1 MKCHI
6 NSLNYNLLKCNISE
20 AMGSAKTVTGPVR
33 AVRLVNAGMFG
44 HNFGR
49 LKNRAIEMVKAV

>member
-1 MKCHI
+1 MNYRSI
-6 NSLNYNLLKCNISE
+6 SLNSNLLKCIFSD
-20 AMGSAKTVTGPVR
+20 AIGSAKTVTGPVR

-49 LKNRAIEMVKAV
+49 LKNGAIEMIKAV